1 MTMRDMAGLVLKELR
16 EAQDWISG
24 PEIARRNGLIPG
36 DTWSPLM
43 RMYKAGQVERIKVGK
58 AWHWRLVHDPA
69 QMAQKS
75 QSR

>member
-1 MTMRDMAGLVLKELR
+1 MTLRDMAGLVLKELR
-16 EAQDWISG
+16 EAEDWISG

-69 QMAQKS
+69 QMAQKC